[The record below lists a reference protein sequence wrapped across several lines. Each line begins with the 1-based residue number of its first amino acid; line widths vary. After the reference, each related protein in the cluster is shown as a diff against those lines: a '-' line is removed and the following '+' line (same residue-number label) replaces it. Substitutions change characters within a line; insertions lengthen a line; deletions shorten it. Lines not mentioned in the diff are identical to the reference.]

1 MALVSSNTLTNLKII
16 GCSKQ
21 NYTDWSNN
29 NQINENAIY
38 LVDEGAEANCRVTY
52 EATGKLIIK
61 NVGAPQGGGNTTPIQ
76 TIVIDGDS
84 HSIDYTPHM
93 NDPLSHAVFSN
104 VMSFT
109 NATDATSTTNAA
121 VKISGGLAVAKTIRA
136 DKVYGAVWNDYAEY
150 RNGDNQN
157 IKAGQVVIE
166 KGDDSVIL
174 ASKRLQPGG
183 MIVSDSY
190 GFIIGNPE
198 GSVPIAVSG
207 RVLAYTHED
216 RDYYR
221 ENIGRPVGTGPN
233 GTVTLMSNE
242 EAANF
247 PWLIIGTVSAVPDYK
262 IWNNIPVNDR
272 VWIKVR

>member
-1 MALVSSNTLTNLKII
+1 MALVSSNTLTQLKIT
-16 GCSKQ
+16 GCSKKQ
-21 NYTDWSNN
+21 YINWSDN
-29 NQINENAIY
+29 NQIEENAIY
-38 LVDEGAEANCRVTY
+38 LVDEGEEVYCRVTY
-52 EATGKLIIK
+52 EVPGKLVIK
-61 NVGAPQGGGNTTPIQ
+61 NVRAPQGTGNSTPIQ

-93 NDPLSHAVFSN
+93 NNPASHAVFSN

-109 NATDATSTTNAA
+109 NSTDATSTTNAA
-121 VKISGGLAVAKTIRA
+121 VKMSGGLAVAKTIRA

-190 GFIIGNPE
+190 GFIIGKPE
-198 GSVPIAVSG
+198 GSLPIAVSG

-221 ENIGRPVGTGPN
+221 ENIGRPVGSGPN

-262 IWNNIPVNDR
+262 VWNNIPINDR